1 MNNKKL
7 YIKRVSGGVSDVIL
21 KAELPAVT
29 KSNSESHV
37 NFTR

>member
-1 MNNKKL
+1 ML
-7 YIKRVSGGVSDVIL
+7 YFKRFSGGVSEIIL

-29 KSNSESHV
+29 KSDSKNHV